1 MNISVM
7 KIGDYEVAYQLWTET
22 DGMGLRSL
30 DDSRQGIE
38 KFLKRNPTTNFIC
51 KMDDKLIGLILCGH
65 DGRRAYIYHAV
76 VLEDYRGQGIGKLLL
91 DKVVESVRSEGI
103 HKIAL
108 VVFEDN
114 FIGNNFWSSQG
125 FRLREDLNY
134 RNKSINELNV

>member
-7 KIGDYEVAYQLWTET
+7 KIGDYEGAYQLWTET